1 VECDHEPDRASRRFF
16 VLPATQR
23 RVGRPDVVALRPAR
37 DQSAAGLHRDRE
49 RRSVGATF
57 DNDPLNQ
64 PVVDGRPLYAGVT
77 YAAGVRAER
86 ISNLIEAG
94 NASLTIDDMA
104 RIQHDTRSNVG
115 AKLTPAVVAA
125 LAFVAD
131 PTGAPADVAPYLA
144 ALPAADQAR
153 LAAARQLLGSWS
165 FETPTTAASL
175 EHPGDSAATAL
186 FNTWMHFF
194 LTRAMQDEYTAASFD
209 MWRLDDNF
217 LVRVA

>member
-1 VECDHEPDRASRRFF
+1 
-16 VLPATQR
+16 
-23 RVGRPDVVALRPAR
+23 
-37 DQSAAGLHRDRE
+37 
-49 RRSVGATF
+49 
-57 DNDPLNQ
+57 
-64 PVVDGRPLYAGVT
+64 
-77 YAAGVRAER
+77 
-86 ISNLIEAG
+86 
-94 NASLTIDDMA
+94 
-104 RIQHDTRSNVG
+104 
-115 AKLTPAVVAA
+115 VVAA

-217 LVRVA
+217 LVRVAYRVLADPGSMIQSTLGQPILCDDVTTPATESCTKVICKRRSTR